1 MSYTTLNSNFLNV
14 VFYLNACMFMNMH
27 ETDSARSVKY
37 KTRVQI
43 SVSYKYLKLTLKNGF
58 INLGRQ
64 SLHVKALCVK
74 FCLT

>member
-1 MSYTTLNSNFLNV
+1 MHV
-14 VFYLNACMFMNMH
+14 YLNMH
-27 ETDSARSVKY
+27 EIDSGARSVKY

-64 SLHVKALCVK
+64 SLKTLCVK